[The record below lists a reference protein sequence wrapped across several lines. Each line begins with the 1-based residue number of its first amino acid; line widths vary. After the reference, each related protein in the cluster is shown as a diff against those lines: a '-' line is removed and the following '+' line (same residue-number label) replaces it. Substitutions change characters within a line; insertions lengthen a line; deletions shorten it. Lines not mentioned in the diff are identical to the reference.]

1 MKLGFGL
8 YRHMLNRENYRFAR
22 QCGATHLVIHLVD
35 YFNQGAAD
43 SDQPVGGGR
52 GGGWGFAGNP
62 DQLWTA
68 EELQAIKDEAAE
80 EGLEYDV

>member
-1 MKLGFGL
+1 
-8 YRHMLNRENYRFAR
+8 
-22 QCGATHLVIHLVD
+22 VD